1 MVAVSPTVVLA
12 VVDSIEAFARNMLA
26 NNGTGKRQ
34 ELEARVLA
42 AALKQSVERGD
53 RNGALLAYKHL
64 GMLMRQIIDATQEQT
79 QQMPKAE
86 RAGTAE
92 MAPPAIPPAQ
102 KPVETAPPAAS
113 SAVGERPTSPDLNQ
127 PSQTM

>member
-1 MVAVSPTVVLA
+1 MVTVSPIPVLTVTE
-12 VVDSIEAFARNMLA
+12 STEAFARDMLA

-64 GMLMRQIIDATQEQT
+64 GMLMRQIIDTTQNQVST
-79 QQMPKAE
+79 HQL
-86 RAGTAE
+86 
-92 MAPPAIPPAQ
+92 PAQ
-102 KPVETAPPAAS
+102 PPPMPSTPAAP
-113 SAVGERPTSPDLNQ
+113 E
-127 PSQTM
+127 